1 MFRTKSF
8 LDANLIWKLLKI
20 DKMSILI
27 KKLNKYQRFNHFP
40 CTWQLGR
47 KDNLWKNYKILHQIF
62 PEDFNF
68 IPETYIIP
76 EDQSQFVKSYESKPD
91 YNWIVKPV
99 ASSRGRGIRLLTNLN
114 TLPKKCLV
122 SKYIEK
128 PHIIKN
134 KKYDLRL
141 YIVTTSFTPLKI
153 YLYQDGL
160 VRFASEEY
168 CAVNNSNKYNRFMHL
183 TNYSVNKNSSNF
195 DKNISS
201 EDNFTG
207 SKWTLSAY
215 KKYFKENTLDFETL
229 WSKIKDIVTKAIIC
243 AGDQTI
249 ATVKKLTSHTDNLF
263 ELYGFDILIDE
274 NLNPCL
280 LEINLNPSL
289 NCDTELD
296 LKVKSS
302 LMTDIFNL
310 LGVIPYAHPEKIEN
324 NSATL
329 SNKNKNNIAS
339 IYTNLSNAPKEPTLM
354 IDDLKTLKDN
364 LFKDENKNCGKDI
377 KMTFENI
384 KQKIPEGI
392 IAEISEEYDKLG
404 LEMNI
409 GNEILLIY
417 LFIL

>member
-1 MFRTKSF
+1 MC
-8 LDANLIWKLLKI
+8 
-20 DKMSILI
+20 ILI
-27 KKLNKYQRFNHFP
+27 KKLNKYQRYNHFP

-47 KDNLWKNYKILHQIF
+47 KDNLWKNYKILNQIF

-76 EDQSQFVKSYESKPD
+76 EDQSQFVKAYELNPN

-99 ASSRGRGIRLLTNLN
+99 ASSRGRGIRLLNNLN

-122 SKYIEK
+122 SKYVDR
-128 PHIIKN
+128 PHIINN

-141 YIVTTSFTPLKI
+141 YIVITSFTPLKI
-153 YLYQDGL
+153 YLYHDGL

-207 SKWTLSAY
+207 SKWTLKAY
-215 KKYFKENTLDFETL
+215 RKYFKENNLDFETL
-229 WSKIKDIVTKAIIC
+229 WKKISDIVTKAIIC

-249 ATVKKLTSHTDNLF
+249 STVKKLTTHTNNLF

-310 LGVIPYAHPEKIEN
+310 VGVIPYAHPENVN
-324 NSATL
+324 N
-329 SNKNKNNIAS
+329 NNIAAAGNKS
-339 IYTNLSNAPKEPTLM
+339 KSNTKSFYTDLFHAAKDPKLM
-354 IDDLKTLKDN
+354 IDDLNSLKDN
-364 LFKDENKNCGKDI
+364 LFKEENNLSNKIEDVKMNFENKEKI
-377 KMTFENI
+377 
-384 KQKIPEGI
+384 IPEELI
-392 IAEISEEYDKLG
+392 SEINEEYDKLW

-409 GNEILLIY
+409 GNVFFFT
-417 LFIL
+417 FIVYF